1 MIKSV
6 KYFEKLKKD
15 KIIIRYWCNDW
26 GEDET
31 CSFAYIKE
39 VLTDSNNNLEGFVLI
54 DGSYDNPDDS
64 KYTDIIWLK
73 DIKDIAIN
81 ENDVIDY

>member
-1 MIKSV
+1 MRITMIKSV

-15 KIIIRYWCNDW
+15 KMVIRYWYNDW
-26 GEDET
+26 EEDET

-54 DGSYDNPDDS
+54 DG
-64 KYTDIIWLK
+64 KL
-73 DIKDIAIN
+73 
-81 ENDVIDY
+81 